1 MNKIETLQK
10 WIEESHSIV
19 CFSGAGVSTESG
31 LKDFRSSDGLYHMSY
46 AYPPEVVLSHSFFM
60 KHPDIF
66 FDFYKKHLDAQAVQP
81 NVCHEYLAAL
91 EKTGRL
97 KAIITQNIDGLHT
110 KAGSSCVLELHGSIY
125 RNHCMS
131 CGRFYEAS
139 SVFSA
144 SSVPRCACGGIIKPD
159 VVLYEEPLDERVVE
173 EAILSIKQAD
183 LLIVIGTS
191 LTVYPASSF
200 LHYFKGKHLVII
212 NRDSTSYDKNADL
225 IFHENLGDI
234 FRQLQSFL

>member
-1 MNKIETLQK
+1 M
-10 WIEESHSIV
+10 
-19 CFSGAGVSTESG
+19 
-31 LKDFRSSDGLYHMSY
+31 
-46 AYPPEVVLSHSFFM
+46 
-60 KHPDIF
+60 
-66 FDFYKKHLDAQAVQP
+66 
-81 NVCHEYLAAL
+81 AAL

-110 KAGSSCVLELHGSIY
+110 KAGSSCVKELHGSIY

-144 SSVPRCACGGIIKPD
+144 SSVPRCSCGGIIKPD

-212 NRDSTSYDKNADL
+212 NRDSTSYDKIADL
-225 IFHENLGDI
+225 VFHESLGDV
-234 FRQLQSFL
+234 FRKLTSLL